1 MVVAKRFFYLVF
13 FYNFFLQF
21 AVSSSWEVVNSQLHD
36 LFGFLDP
43 RDPTKVF
50 ENKLNLSDEELKK
63 LKLILTKLTN
73 CDFAKDII
81 KKWIET
87 VESFISK
94 KGKKRVG
101 STKAQGAKKQKVN
114 AMDMDDV

>member
-1 MVVAKRFFYLVF
+1 M
-13 FYNFFLQF
+13 
-21 AVSSSWEVVNSQLHD
+21 NSQLHD

-43 RDPTKVF
+43 RDPTSKHQ
-50 ENKLNLSDEELKK
+50 NKLKLTDDKLKK
-63 LKLILTKLTN
+63 LKDILSKLTN

-81 KKWIET
+81 KNWIHT
-87 VESFISK
+87 VESFITT

-101 STKAQGAKKQKVN
+101 STKAQGTKKQKVN